1 VKRLLPFFLLLLPVA
16 LAAEKIPALPGLYWG
31 DVNATCDLKKLAPG
45 VTVRA
50 EYNGAVLDSIAL
62 SSEGNNLFRFGG
74 PSSSDDK
81 LLVSGIPE
89 GADFNLALYYSSN
102 VGPLVIGSEDYN
114 AGEVKYLYFELNS
127 SQCSSLFPSAT
138 YHVSLSLPSD
148 CNGSFSGTTLYVYYG
163 GSQITSKSLSGDKSA
178 SADVTVNG
186 YAHGIPEG
194 ASITFKVCKGDN
206 CDSTSTSYNYGEDAD
221 ISFSVSCSALFS
233 SSSSAEGHAAS
244 GGESG
249 SEEQGGSAQAS
260 SRNDSEATSETEEM
274 NVTVSTDVSGP
285 PEVPVPPDEQNKSVV
300 ENVVETLDRG
310 TRRILGLPPDVALII
325 AVLVVIVIIVA
336 IRFIL

>member
-1 VKRLLPFFLLLLPVA
+1 VKRALFFLLLLLPVA
-16 LAAEKIPALPGLYWG
+16 LAAENVPSLPGLYWG
-31 DVNATCDLKKLAPG
+31 DVNAACDLKKLAPG
-45 VTVRA
+45 VVLRA

-74 PSSSDDK
+74 PSSSNDK

-114 AGEVKYLYFELNS
+114 AGEVKYLYLELNS

-163 GSQITSKSLSGDKSA
+163 SSQITSKSLSGDKSA

-186 YAHGIPEG
+186 YAHEIPEG

-206 CDSTSTSYNYGEDAD
+206 CDSTSTSYNYGEDANV
-221 ISFSVSCSALFS
+221 SFSVSCSALFPTS
-233 SSSSAEGHAAS
+233 SSEGQAAAGYASAPTEQEEENHPSSSTTS
-244 GGESG
+244 GG
-249 SEEQGGSAQAS
+249 
-260 SRNDSEATSETEEM
+260 TSETEET
-274 NVTVSTDVSGP
+274 NITAKTTGTGP

-300 ENVVETLDRG
+300 ENVVDTLDRG
-310 TRRILGLPPDVALII
+310 SRRVLGLPPDVAIII
-325 AVLVVIVIIVA
+325 AVLVVIVVIVA